1 MIVVLMYFEL
11 DSFLKMFI
19 IKSVGLHDVHQ
30 SQCLMMTSF
39 TQPNVSCPL
48 PVNRWILLSLSF
60 DFHFLFDQN
69 IKFYIDISFISYC
82 PLFSLVSS
90 LPAMFMKFLK
100 SLLNLHE
107 KKKKKKRIT
116 EIKTSILGLVKKESS

>member
-11 DSFLKMFI
+11 DSFLKVFI

-39 TQPNVSCPL
+39 TQPNVSCSL
-48 PVNRWILLSLSF
+48 PVNWWILLSLSF
-60 DFHFLFDQN
+60 DFHFLFDQDM
-69 IKFYIDISFISYC
+69 KFYIDISFISYC

-107 KKKKKKRIT
+107 KKKKKNELRRSKHQF
-116 EIKTSILGLVKKESS
+116 

>member
-11 DSFLKMFI
+11 DSFLQIFI

-60 DFHFLFDQN
+60 DFHFLFGQN
-69 IKFYIDISFISYC
+69 MKFYIDISFISYC

-90 LPAMFMKFLK
+90 LSAMFMKFLK

-107 KKKKKKRIT
+107 EKRKQNELRDQHINF
-116 EIKTSILGLVKKESS
+116 KSR

>member
-11 DSFLKMFI
+11 DSFLQIFI

-39 TQPNVSCPL
+39 TQPNVSCSL
-48 PVNRWILLSLSF
+48 PVNWWILLSLSF
-60 DFHFLFDQN
+60 DFHFLFDQDM
-69 IKFYIDISFISYC
+69 KFYIDISFISYC

-107 KKKKKKRIT
+107 KKRKQNELRRSKRQF
-116 EIKTSILGLVKKESS
+116 